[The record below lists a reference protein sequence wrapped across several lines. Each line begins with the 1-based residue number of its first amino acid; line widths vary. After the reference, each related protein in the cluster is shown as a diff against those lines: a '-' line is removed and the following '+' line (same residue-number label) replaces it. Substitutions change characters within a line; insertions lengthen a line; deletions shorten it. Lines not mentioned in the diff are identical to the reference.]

1 MKFSIVG
8 DRDPFLHVSLQRG
21 EVVHAESGAMVTA
34 DRSIE
39 IKGKMQ
45 GGLLSAVTR
54 KLANGESFFT
64 QHLEAGERPG
74 DVLLAPAL
82 PGDINVIEVGP
93 RQYCLNDGAF
103 LASEPT
109 VGLTVRFQGLVKG
122 FLGDT
127 GGFFI
132 MESSG
137 HGQLAI
143 AGFGSVFAMDVT
155 PDSPLTV
162 DNAHVLAWDSALTY
176 SYGLPTRNTGFLSRM
191 VNSVTSG
198 EGLILNFSGQGKVY
212 VCSRNPNA
220 LATYIASQIAAQK
233 GA

>member
-8 DRDPFLHVSLQRG
+8 DRDPFLHISLQRG
-21 EVVHAESGAMVTA
+21 ETVHAESGAMVTA
-34 DRSIE
+34 DKSIE

-64 QHLEAGERPG
+64 QHLEAVERPG
-74 DVLLAPAL
+74 DALLAPTL
-82 PGDINVIEVGP
+82 PGDIYIVEVGA

-109 VGLTVRFQGLVKG
+109 VSLTVKFQGMVKG

-132 MESSG
+132 MESAG
-137 HGQLAI
+137 RGQLAI
-143 AGFGSVFAMDVT
+143 AGFGSIFAMDVT

-176 SYGLPTRNTGFLSRM
+176 SYGLPTRNTGFLSRV

-220 LATYIASQIAAQK
+220 FISHIAAQIAAQK

>member
-1 MKFSIVG
+1 
-8 DRDPFLHVSLQRG
+8 
-21 EVVHAESGAMVTA
+21 MVTA
-34 DRSIE
+34 DKSIE

-64 QHLEAGERPG
+64 QHLEAVERPG
-74 DVLLAPAL
+74 DALLAPTL
-82 PGDINVIEVGP
+82 PGDIYIVEVGA

-109 VGLTVRFQGLVKG
+109 VSLTVKFQGMVKG

-132 MESSG
+132 MESAG
-137 HGQLAI
+137 RGQLAI
-143 AGFGSVFAMDVT
+143 AGFGSIFAMDVT
-155 PDSPLTV
+155 PESPLTV

-176 SYGLPTRNTGFLSRM
+176 SYGLPTRNTGFLSRV

-220 LATYIASQIAAQK
+220 FISHIAAQIAAQK